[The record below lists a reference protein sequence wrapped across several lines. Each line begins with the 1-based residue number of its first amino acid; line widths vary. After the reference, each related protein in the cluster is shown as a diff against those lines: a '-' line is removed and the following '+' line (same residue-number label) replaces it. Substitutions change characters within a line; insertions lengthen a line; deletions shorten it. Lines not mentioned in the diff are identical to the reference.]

1 MEINDIIF
9 NDEMRNIFFPN
20 HYGKLLLCISHIML
34 MQRIKVLLPFVKI
47 CFRLNELLDG
57 GLYTSEVTE
66 IAGEISSG
74 KTQVRI

>member
-1 MEINDIIF
+1 MKNFIVYKPHHVDATNKSI
-9 NDEMRNIFFPN
+9 
-20 HYGKLLLCISHIML
+20 
-34 MQRIKVLLPFVKI
+34 PFVKI